1 MGENIRIEL
10 GDWLFNAGIV
20 GLINILGEENISYID
35 NQTIEVSEAL
45 FEGFEDNYFDYFIN
59 KYQRLLSWNKI
70 VSYEEKLQYHLETN
84 FENFTKESLEDL
96 NKFIGS
102 DKTAGSLKYY
112 MNSPSYKSA
121 YSSIEADS
129 NILELVKEIKQIKFS
144 GKDEKLT
151 DKIEGIKIIF
161 DKITE
166 VIAFCKSSNGRK
178 YLAGK
183 NVIYTIIKNSWN
195 GICFLN
201 PQTKEKDMY
210 IDYKNYFLSPV
221 YDYNSADKSKYKYNC
236 FICGQRIKDL
246 NNDVSFLNMTGFDT
260 NRKTSHVWNFTNDI
274 GLCPVCKLVYSC
286 VPAGMTFAYDK
297 GLFINDNSNIKSLV
311 LVNNKIKSE
320 VLKERE
326 FNNSLTYKALIDS
339 INEEIND
346 KLRYELADVQV
357 VRYENET
364 YRFNILSKKML
375 SIIKE
380 SKKDLDFII
389 KTGFKE
395 VNTYFKIYELVIQR
409 LFNNQNLYT
418 LIHKL
423 LLYKLSIPQNAHYL
437 SGHIISL
444 LKINLRFLEGIG
456 IMEKNKNYLIY
467 GGNDAGKV
475 LRENYEIPE
484 KLRGISYRLL
494 NALKTNNVDMF
505 MDTLLNCYLY
515 VQKPVPKIFLD
526 TLKNDDA
533 FKTVGYAFIT
543 GMLGEVKINEKEINE
558 GGNEV

>member
-1 MGENIRIEL
+1 MEENVRIEL
-10 GDWLFNAGIV
+10 GDWLFNAGV
-20 GLINILGEENISYID
+20 TGLINILGEENINYTDS
-35 NQTIEVSEAL
+35 QTVEIPMTLLEN
-45 FEGFEDNYFDYFIN
+45 FEEKYFDYFID

-70 VSYEEKLQYHLETN
+70 ISYEDKIQYHLESK
-84 FENFTKESLEDL
+84 FENFTKEDLEDL

-102 DKTAGSLKYY
+102 DGVAGSLKYY
-112 MNSPSYKSA
+112 MNSASYKAA
-121 YSSIEADS
+121 YDLIEPGS
-129 NILELVKEIKQIKFS
+129 NILEMVKDIKPVKFSEKNEKLEDKLEEIK
-144 GKDEKLT
+144 T
-151 DKIEGIKIIF
+151 AF
-161 DKITE
+161 DKITK
-166 VIAFCKSSNGRK
+166 VISFCKSSDGRK

-183 NVIYTIIKNSWN
+183 NVVYTLIKNSWS
-195 GICFLN
+195 GVSFLN
-201 PQTKEKDMY
+201 SQPKEKDIY

-221 YDYNSADKSKYKYNC
+221 YEHNNADKSKYKYNC
-236 FICGQRIKDL
+236 FICDGKIKDL
-246 NNDVSFLNMTGFDT
+246 NNDMNFLNMTGFDT

-274 GLCPVCKLVYSC
+274 GICPVCKLVYSC

-297 GLFINDNSNIKSLV
+297 GIFVNDNSSIEGLV

-326 FNNSLTYKALIDS
+326 FNNSLTYKALIES

-346 KLRYELADVQV
+346 KIRYELTDVQV

-375 SIIKE
+375 SIIKD

-389 KTGFKE
+389 KAGFKE
-395 VNTYFKIYELVIQR
+395 VNTYFKIYELVVQR

-418 LIHKL
+418 LIHKM
-423 LLYKLSIPQNAHYL
+423 LLYKLSIPVNTHY
-437 SGHIISL
+437 SSSNIISL

-456 IMEKNKNYLIY
+456 IMENNKNYLIY
-467 GGNDAGKV
+467 GGNDAGKI
-475 LRENYEIPE
+475 LRESYEVPE
-484 KLRGISYRLL
+484 KLKGISYRLL

-515 VQKPVPKIFLD
+515 IQKPVPKIFLN
-526 TLKNDDA
+526 TLKDDDA

-543 GMLGEVKINEKEINE
+543 GMLGEIKIIEKDNNE
-558 GGNEV
+558 GGNEA